1 MDELSAPTFSSKTA
15 FAQSLFNRDVPPDW
29 TIGVMDDVLRETEY
43 GLSEPGHSSGDVPI
57 VGMRDL
63 VDGAVLQVDGDGNL
77 WLVALTCEPAQLR
90 EYVMGSAGGD
100 PVLLAVYEL
109 RGFREPE
116 GARTLSDSDLS
127 IV

>member
-1 MDELSAPTFSSKTA
+1 MSTP
-15 FAQSLFNRDVPPDW
+15 QQYP
-29 TIGVMDDVLRETEY
+29 G
-43 GLSEPGHSSGDVPI
+43 GLG
-57 VGMRDL
+57 DL

-77 WLVALTCEPAQLR
+77 WLVALTCEPAQLG

-116 GARTLSDSDLS
+116 GARPLSDSDLS

>member
-1 MDELSAPTFSSKTA
+1 MSTP
-15 FAQSLFNRDVPPDW
+15 QQYP
-29 TIGVMDDVLRETEY
+29 G
-43 GLSEPGHSSGDVPI
+43 GLGN
-57 VGMRDL
+57 L

-116 GARTLSDSDLS
+116 GARPLSDSDLS